1 MTTAK
6 EKAKTIHLGY
16 CTIAVK
22 EAMARSQ
29 DIYFQGE
36 KQTCKTHINFQPKM
50 FFSLYRNAQSFSNCT
65 KNILTSLNFYP
76 VVSAHEKQAMC

>member
-1 MTTAK
+1 LADDDSK
-6 EKAKTIHLGY
+6 GKGKDDIPQVVHWGY

-36 KQTCKTHINFQPKM
+36 KQT
-50 FFSLYRNAQSFSNCT
+50 
-65 KNILTSLNFYP
+65 
-76 VVSAHEKQAMC
+76 